1 MYCSIVYF
9 TTQDETDNEY
19 ISYKKT
25 DSKKSEVLVSKVFP
39 GVGLR
44 NIFSRAYLIDCKHS
58 KCFT

>member
-25 DSKKSEVLVSKVFP
+25 DSKKSEVSVSKVFP
-39 GVGLR
+39 RVGLR
-44 NIFSRAYLIDCKHS
+44 NIFSRAY
-58 KCFT
+58 

>member
-9 TTQDETDNEY
+9 TTQVETDNEY

-25 DSKKSEVLVSKVFP
+25 DSKKSEVSVSKVFP

-44 NIFSRAYLIDCKHS
+44 NIFSRAY
-58 KCFT
+58 